1 MKVLIAAMVIFVVL
15 VGFATFASYYL
26 NNTANTLFIGAE
38 SVEKSVDARDWQQAE
53 KNFSQLNSSWNRTSP
68 KWTTLIDH
76 QELDNINISMSK
88 AKKYMDTKDLPGSKT
103 ELAELKL
110 LFKHIPEKE
119 ALNLK
124 NIL

>member
-1 MKVLIAAMVIFVVL
+1 MKVLIAAMVIFVLL
-15 VGFATFASYYL
+15 VGFGGFASYYI

-38 SVEKSVDARDWQQAE
+38 RVEKSVDARDWQQAE
-53 KNFSQLNSSWNRTSP
+53 KNFNQLNSSWNRTSP

-88 AKKYMDTKDLPGSKT
+88 VKKYMDTRDLPGFMT
-103 ELAELKL
+103 ETAELKL